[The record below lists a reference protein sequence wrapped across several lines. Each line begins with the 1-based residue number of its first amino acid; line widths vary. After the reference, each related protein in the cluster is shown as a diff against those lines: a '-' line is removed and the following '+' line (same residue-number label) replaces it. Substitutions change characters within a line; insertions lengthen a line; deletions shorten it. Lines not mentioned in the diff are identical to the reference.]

1 MNNWVDFK
9 VVKQAVSLEAA
20 LARYGVTLRR
30 VNRTYLRGHCPLPTH
45 SSVKSSES
53 FGVNTAKN
61 AWACQSE
68 SCAKAHRGRNGGNL
82 LDFVSVIE
90 SCSVR
95 DAALKYRNGLGWRR
109 RTRRRSRGLVREKPR
124 KNWLQKKPK
133 RLRLKPARG
142 NRMAA
147 PVVPTIGRSAS
158 YSRA

>member
-53 FGVNTAKN
+53 LGVNTAKN

-68 SCAKAHRGRNGGNL
+68 SCAKARGGRKGANV
-82 LDFVSVIE
+82 LDFVSLME

-95 DAALKYRNGLGWRR
+95 DAALK
-109 RTRRRSRGLVREKPR
+109 
-124 KNWLQKKPK
+124 LQEWFGVEASNAP
-133 RLRLKPARG
+133 PEQG
-142 NRMAA
+142 TGAA
-147 PVVPTIGRSAS
+147 SVCQSDRAS
-158 YSRA
+158 QW